1 MKQIKQ
7 KGFVLFAVMVF
18 LIVMSLLGISMFGG
32 FIKDQKISGNMR
44 EKQRAIEAAQA
55 SLDSVQSWMQQPDN
69 LYLGSWRMGVVCDAT
84 TQVGATPVVC
94 SNALPSPATLPWG
107 SSQTFA
113 PPNMTVVPSGGA
125 NSYASNVGYYVQYL
139 GETPKNPPSALYKVT
154 ATAQGGNA
162 TAAAVVE
169 TIFEVTVTARDIGGG

>member
-1 MKQIKQ
+1 ML
-7 KGFVLFAVMVF
+7 FVVMIF
-18 LIVMSLLGISMFGG
+18 LIVMSMLGISMFGG

-44 EKQRAIEAAQA
+44 EKQRAIEAAQ
-55 SLDSVQSWMQQPDN
+55 SGLDSVQAWLQLPDKV
-69 LYLGSWRMGVVCDAT
+69 YEGSWSVGVVCDSSTQYGT
-84 TQVGATPVVC
+84 TPIVC
-94 SNALPSPATLPWG
+94 SNALPSPATLPWS
-107 SSQTFA
+107 SSQTFQ
-113 PPNMTVVPSGGA
+113 PPNMTVVASGGA

-139 GETPKNPPSALYKVT
+139 GQTPKNPPAALYKVT